1 MSTSDRARAIL
12 GGMRFER
19 AKVGVFV
26 VGLAG
31 CSSAG
36 GSSGGG
42 NDVQSVPCGDVDTVM
57 VDGTLDGASVAAT
70 SKPTSFA
77 WINVG
82 TPPKFDGAWSGGALH
97 LEWGQT
103 IANGAPTAVTA
114 ATLKLDASAKARTFQ
129 SGTLVYDS
137 ARGSSASTLR
147 TELTFDTGHVTVCV
161 HKK

>member
-1 MSTSDRARAIL
+1 MRCRSTL
-12 GGMRFER
+12 GGMVAPYEALRP
-19 AKVGVFV
+19 KVFLL
-26 VGLAG
+26 VGLAA
-31 CSSAG
+31 CSS
-36 GSSGGG
+36 SSGGG
-42 NDVQSVPCGDVDTVM
+42 GGDVQSVPCGDVDTVM
-57 VDGTLDGASVAAT
+57 VEGTLDGASVAAS

-114 ATLKLDASAKARTFQ
+114 ATLKLDANAKARTFQ

>member
-1 MSTSDRARAIL
+1 
-12 GGMRFER
+12 MRINP
-19 AKVGVFV
+19 VTCWLW
-26 VGLAG
+26 VGLVG
-31 CSSAG
+31 CGSGGGG

-42 NDVQSVPCGDVDTVM
+42 SEVQSVPCGDVDTVM
-57 VDGTLDGASVAAT
+57 VDGTLDGVSVAST

-82 TPPKFDGAWSGGALH
+82 TPPKFDGAWAGGALH

-103 IANGAPTAVTA
+103 IANGAPTAVNA
-114 ATLKLDASAKARTFQ
+114 ATLKLDAAAKPRTFQ

-137 ARGSSASTLR
+137 ERGSTESTLR